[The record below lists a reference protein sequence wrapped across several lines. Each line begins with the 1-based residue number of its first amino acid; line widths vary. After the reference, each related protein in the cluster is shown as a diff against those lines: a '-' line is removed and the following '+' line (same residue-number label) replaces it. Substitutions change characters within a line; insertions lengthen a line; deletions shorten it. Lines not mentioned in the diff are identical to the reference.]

1 MLGAI
6 WGSFAGALCTRWP
19 LGESVAAGRSRCDH
33 CDKTIASF
41 DLIPLLSFAVL
52 KGRCRNCEAR
62 ISSDVFVIEIAA
74 VIVGILPL
82 FVLPPAQALAAAILG
97 WLLLPVVV
105 LDIRHL
111 WLPDRLTSLLAV
123 AGLLGGPFLMPGT
136 DWIDRIAGG
145 VGGYI
150 VLEIIRRLYRALRHR
165 EGMGA
170 GDPKLLGAIGIWLGW
185 QALPLV
191 ILFASIIGLLW
202 ALIAKIIYKREV
214 NAVAF
219 GAMLGASSLLYV
231 WSMAS

>member
-1 MLGAI
+1 M
-6 WGSFAGALCTRWP
+6 
-19 LGESVAAGRSRCDH
+19 
-33 CDKTIASF
+33 
-41 DLIPLLSFAVL
+41 
-52 KGRCRNCEAR
+52 
-62 ISSDVFVIEIAA
+62 
-74 VIVGILPL
+74 
-82 FVLPPAQALAAAILG
+82 
-97 WLLLPVVV
+97 V